1 MEKRLCDAALKGDVT
16 PLHQLLGED
25 PVVLDKAALNCEDKN
40 PLHIAAMLGHVD
52 FVKAIL
58 QVQSAYFLCLARD
71 REGRNP
77 LHLAAIYGRLT
88 VLQLQGRSE
97 DAAYFLCLAR
107 DREGRNPLHVAAMYG
122 RLAVLQ
128 ELLDAGFQAALEKT
142 DEGGTILHL
151 CVKYNQLE
159 ALKMLVDIS
168 KDVWFQNAKNE
179 DGMTI
184 LHMAIYYRQNQTI
197 KYLLGYSKV
206 WVKQKDARGRKALS
220 LLRGQENFDTEIE
233 SSLTSIGAITGG
245 RDPGEY
251 QVRLKERRDAIMV
264 VLSLIATMAFQAV
277 ISPPGGAWQDELN
290 EGPNPHRA
298 GDPIMA
304 QTHPTY
310 YRYLIRASAVAFLSS
325 LAAIV
330 LLMRG
335 STHRYR
341 SRHLMRL
348 LSCLMGLATATVAL
362 TYAIS
367 LVALAPKHTR
377 GDQLN
382 NTVVILLIVVTMI
395 SCNIRPVNICLLI
408 LAQWITKMH
417 NQVSNFIRGL
427 PPVSTN
433 A

>member
-1 MEKRLCDAALKGDVT
+1 MGEKELEKEPEKRLCDAALKGDVT

-40 PLHIAAMLGHVD
+40 PLHIAAMLGHAD
-52 FVKAIL
+52 FVKANL

-88 VLQLQGRSE
+88 VLQVLLDAGFEAAVEKTDGEETILHLCVKYNQLEALKVLVNRLKDTQLPKGRSE

-107 DREGRNPLHVAAMYG
+107 DGNGRNPIHLAAMYG

-197 KYLLGYSKV
+197 KYLLDSSQV
-206 WVKQKDARGRKALS
+206 WVKQQDAKGRNALS

-251 QVRLKERRDAIMV
+251 QVMLKERSNAMMV

-277 ISPPGGAWQDELN
+277 WV
-290 EGPNPHRA
+290 HRVSFEVSV
-298 GDPIMA
+298 GV
-304 QTHPTY
+304 
-310 YRYLIRASAVAFLSS
+310 R
-325 LAAIV
+325 
-330 LLMRG
+330 
-335 STHRYR
+335 
-341 SRHLMRL
+341 
-348 LSCLMGLATATVAL
+348 
-362 TYAIS
+362 
-367 LVALAPKHTR
+367 
-377 GDQLN
+377 
-382 NTVVILLIVVTMI
+382 
-395 SCNIRPVNICLLI
+395 LI
-408 LAQWITKMH
+408 LAVPHLSLMAEDIVDILQSFNLSNKEL
-417 NQVSNFIRGL
+417 QVTEMGGELSLGIKECQA
-427 PPVSTN
+427 VC
-433 A
+433 